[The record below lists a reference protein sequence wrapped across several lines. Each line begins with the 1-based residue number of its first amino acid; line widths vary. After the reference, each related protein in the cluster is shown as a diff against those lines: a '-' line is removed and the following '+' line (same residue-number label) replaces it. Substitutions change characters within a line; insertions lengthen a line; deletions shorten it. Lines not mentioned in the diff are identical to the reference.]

1 MKVVH
6 TADFQLVLTSTSSKI
21 PDTQSQQSLLE
32 LILDLIFSKE
42 NCTKQPDICLVGTL
56 RSSCHRQQRDSIE
69 EICSINSNEA
79 ILVQFIA
86 SVLHTNGTFPSLKV
100 DN

>member
-1 MKVVH
+1 MVH

-21 PDTQSQQSLLE
+21 PATQFQQNFRFS
-32 LILDLIFSKE
+32 IFFKK
-42 NCTKQPDICLVGTL
+42 NCTKQPGIHLVGTL

>member
-1 MKVVH
+1 MVH

-21 PDTQSQQSLLE
+21 PATQFQQNFRSS
-32 LILDLIFSKE
+32 ISIFSKE
-42 NCTKQPDICLVGTL
+42 NCTKQPGIRLVGTL